1 MADDEGVARLIQAAR
16 DLVDA
21 YRRKATANEHFQAL
35 EQAVEGLGDAGQAR
49 PVPPEEGPP
58 VSGLPASEPPAR

>member
-1 MADDEGVARLIQAAR
+1 MAEDEGVARLIQAAR

-35 EQAVEGLGDAGQAR
+35 ERAVEGLGDAGR
-49 PVPPEEGPP
+49 PRPAPPEEGPP
-58 VSGLPASEPPAR
+58 VTGLPASEPPR

>member
-1 MADDEGVARLIQAAR
+1 MTEQVPAGDERVARLIEAAR

-35 EQAVEGLGDAGQAR
+35 ERAVDALGGSGRPSAG
-49 PVPPEEGPP
+49 
-58 VSGLPASEPPAR
+58 ASAPPAEA

>member
-1 MADDEGVARLIQAAR
+1 MAEDEGVARLIQAAR

-35 EQAVEGLGDAGQAR
+35 ERAVEGLGDAGR
-49 PVPPEEGPP
+49 PRPAPPEEGPP
-58 VSGLPASEPPAR
+58 IAGLPASEPPG

>member
-1 MADDEGVARLIQAAR
+1 MAEDERVARLVQAAR

-35 EQAVEGLGDAGQAR
+35 EQAVEGLGAPAGQQAA
-49 PVPPEEGPP
+49 PP
-58 VSGLPASEPPAR
+58 EPPASPPAE